1 MSNNEKRLGIIKD
14 IVLPI
19 DSDSRYDLY
28 FTDRRIAI
36 VFMGS
41 VNRFSNDSFGLRS
54 FPAASAAV
62 TPPLTYV
69 NNRSEVEKVEE
80 ELSGM
85 PISDILKLSKKS
97 CYYTYEEIEEL
108 RLVLGKKPK
117 FTILSQDSESKFA
130 PDEAQFKQL
139 IDLLSTIEPL
149 SGKLE
154 VAGNW
159 SDIQAILAMVVC
171 SDCGVENEL
180 DAVCC
185 VNCGQKIKAQT
196 TTDPSDIACKS
207 CGTANRAESL
217 FCKQCGAAL
226 NLNNS
231 EGQEE

>member
-1 MSNNEKRLGIIKD
+1 MSSPEKRLGIIKD
-14 IVLPI
+14 IVLPL
-19 DSDSRYDLY
+19 DTDSRYDLY

-41 VNRFSNDSFGLRS
+41 ADRFSNGNFGMRS

-69 NNRSEVEKVEE
+69 ENRGEVEKIEE
-80 ELSGM
+80 ELSRM

-108 RLVLGKKPK
+108 RLVWGKKPK
-117 FTILSQDSESKFA
+117 FAILSQDSESKFI
-130 PDEAQFKQL
+130 PDEVQFKQL
-139 IDLLSTIEPL
+139 IDLLSKIEPL

-159 SDIQAILAMVVC
+159 KDIQGILTMVVC
-171 SDCGVENEL
+171 DSCGVGNEL

-196 TTDPSDIACKS
+196 TADASDVACK
-207 CGTANRAESL
+207 
-217 FCKQCGAAL
+217 
-226 NLNNS
+226 
-231 EGQEE
+231 

>member
-1 MSNNEKRLGIIKD
+1 MPDIEKRLGIIKD
-14 IVLPI
+14 IVLPV
-19 DSDSRYDLY
+19 DTDSRYDLY

-41 VNRFSNDSFGLRS
+41 ANRSGNGMLRS
-54 FPAASAAV
+54 FPSASAAV

-69 NNRSEVEKVEE
+69 ENRGEVEKVEE
-80 ELSGM
+80 ELSRM

-108 RLVLGKKPK
+108 RLVWGKKPK
-117 FTILSQDSESKFA
+117 FAILSQDSESKFI
-130 PDEAQFKQL
+130 PDEVQFKQL
-139 IDLLSTIEPL
+139 IDLLSKIEPL

-159 SDIQAILAMVVC
+159 RDIQGILSMVVC
-171 SDCGVENEL
+171 DSCGQENDL

-185 VNCGQKIKAQT
+185 VNCGQKIKPPTA
-196 TTDPSDIACKS
+196 SDASDVACKS
-207 CGTANRAESL
+207 CATANRAESL

-231 EGQEE
+231 EAQEE